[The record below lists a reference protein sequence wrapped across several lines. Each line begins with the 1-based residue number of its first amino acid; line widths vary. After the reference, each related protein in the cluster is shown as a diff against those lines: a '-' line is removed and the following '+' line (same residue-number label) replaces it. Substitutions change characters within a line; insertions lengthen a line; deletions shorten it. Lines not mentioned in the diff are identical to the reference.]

1 MASFVDKIVSKFGT
15 DKVLHYILGGWI
27 VSAATPLGWWF
38 VLVALV
44 FLFAISVIKEYAL
57 DSEVDW
63 NDIKAA
69 MLGGATSTLIYLII
83 WIITLFVR

>member
-1 MASFVDKIVSKFGT
+1 MASFVDNIVNKFGT

-38 VLVALV
+38 VLAALL
-44 FLFAISVIKEYAL
+44 FLFIISVFKEYVL

-63 NDIKAA
+63 GDIKFA
-69 MLGGATSTLIYLII
+69 MFGGTTSTLIYLII
-83 WIITLFVR
+83 WLLMLVV